1 MRSKARERWAVGQPA
16 HSAAAAH
23 ETVGQLGRRPTGAVI
38 PVVAATLLVS
48 GCGSKGEPSGKA
60 LGEIASS
67 KPGLLAPPKPPPE
80 PTAVPASSV
89 MFPVARRPA
98 NAGDIV
104 LTEARR
110 AAIEQAYPEARGF
123 IDVSEVEQKLFALDL
138 ARGKLAEAVAEF
150 DRHTARK
157 WVLFTGAVME
167 PRPGGPELPVR
178 YTPRDARDPLGVTS
192 TWFSVKLDDVRGWD
206 PDEYKPGELGV
217 ILAKYRGR
225 KLASPGYDL
234 ILLDRWFKK

>member
-1 MRSKARERWAVGQPA
+1 MRSRARELWA
-16 HSAAAAH
+16 
-23 ETVGQLGRRPTGAVI
+23 
-38 PVVAATLLVS
+38 VVAATAVIS

-60 LGEIASS
+60 LAEIASS
-67 KPGLLAPPKPPPE
+67 KPGLLAPPPASPE
-80 PTAVPASSV
+80 PSAMPASSV
-89 MFPVARRPA
+89 IFPIARRPA

-110 AAIEQAYPEARGF
+110 ASIEHAYPEARGF
-123 IDVSEVEQKLFALDL
+123 IDVADVEQKLFALDL
-138 ARGKLAEAVAEF
+138 SRGKVAEAVVEF
-150 DRHTARK
+150 DRHAARK

-167 PRPGGPELPVR
+167 PRPGGLELPVR

-192 TWFSVKLDDVRGWD
+192 TWFNVKLDDVRGWD
-206 PDEYKPGELGV
+206 PDEYKPGELSV

-225 KLASPGYDL
+225 KVASPGFDL